1 MRSLMLLTPVLML
14 AGCNLFQSGTIAKTC
29 EDLPAGC
36 GGIDTDSPPDDT
48 GDTGPWVPDNPYS
61 QGMVV
66 ASVSGAQV
74 QVRVF
79 DTDRAIVQEAGF
91 ALSALTLAG
100 PVAYDPVQPRILQW
114 DNGSQ
119 QLFVAA
125 EGSDNI
131 TVTVDTSED
140 AELGYVYDAVL
151 IDSALY
157 LVTATAVWSYLP
169 DASAITK
176 LGSAASLVQVRGVFP
191 AFEDNLFLLNW
202 NGTNQPDL
210 YRFTISSAET
220 RLSYEDFDDS
230 LGRSA
235 SGFQGP
241 DLKPYVCSS
250 VGGVYSVEDLQSA
263 DRSPAAFP
271 AQGDVEALFGVQV
284 LSDVTDCGWDGGA
297 ERYLLHSLEYGVLVM
312 DAWGRVDQ
320 AIAIEADE
328 QFVRAA
334 FYTPYENDTGA

>member
-1 MRSLMLLTPVLML
+1 MRSLMLLAPVLSL
-14 AGCNLFQSGTIAKTC
+14 AGCNLFQSGLIAKTC
-29 EDLPAGC
+29 EDVPAGC
-36 GGIDTDSPPDDT
+36 AGIDTDPGTDDTDDTAPWIPDDPFT
-48 GDTGPWVPDNPYS
+48 K
-61 QGMVV
+61 GMVV
-66 ASVSGAQV
+66 ASVVGAQV

-79 DTDRAIVQEAGF
+79 DADRATIQEAGF
-91 ALSALTLAG
+91 ALSALTMAG

-125 EGSDNI
+125 DGADTI

-140 AELGYVYDAVL
+140 AELGYVYDSVL

-157 LVTATAVWSYLP
+157 LVSATAVWSYLP
-169 DASAITK
+169 DAGAITK
-176 LGSAASLVQVRGVFP
+176 LGSDSSLVQVRSVFP

-202 NGTNQPDL
+202 NASNQPDL
-210 YRFTISSAET
+210 YRHTISSAET

-235 SGFQGP
+235 AGFQGP

-250 VGGVYSVEDLQSA
+250 VGGVYSVEDLEAA

-271 AQGDVEALFGVQV
+271 AQGDVEGMLGVPI
-284 LSDVTDCGWDGGA
+284 LSGVTDCGWDDGA
-297 ERYLLHSLEYGVLVM
+297 ERYLLHSAEHGVLAM
-312 DAWGRVDQ
+312 DAWGRVDLLLGL
-320 AIAIEADE
+320 EADE

-334 FYTPYENDTGA
+334 FYTPYSHDTGA